1 MLHLALVQKKGF
13 LGKPALRL
21 LASQKPD
28 NNWVVLTEEK
38 MIECPQ
44 ASSFSEGLL
53 VLVDIAANRQL
64 MLQEATNWVL
74 EIIQQY
80 LSGDMTSPVWQA
92 EKEQAEEWRQSL
104 TLQSQDLSRRA
115 IEIEALREKNQQ
127 LADELKAEK
136 SEVDLMTRS
145 LTIKRQQL
153 EKREIEIQEREKQLQ
168 SIAAQV
174 QEFRRQAI
182 EAENLK
188 RRNQDLETEIEK
200 YKQKIQELETKRQI
214 VNQITDPN
222 NPFSI

>member
-13 LGKPALRL
+13 LGKPALSL

-38 MIECPQ
+38 MIECAQ
-44 ASSFSEGLL
+44 ASSLNEGLL
-53 VLVDIAANRQL
+53 VLVDISPNRQL
-64 MLQEATNWVL
+64 TLQEATNWLL
-74 EIIQQY
+74 EVIQQY

-115 IEIEALREKNQQ
+115 IEIEALREKNQE

-136 SEVDLMTRS
+136 SEIDLMTRS
-145 LTIKRQQL
+145 LTIKRQEL

-168 SIAAQV
+168 SIVTQV
-174 QEFRRQAI
+174 QEFRRRAT
-182 EAENLK
+182 EAETLK
-188 RRNQDLETEIEK
+188 RKNQDLEKEIEK
-200 YKQKIQELETKRQI
+200 YRQKIQELENKQQRFNREI
-214 VNQITDPN
+214 DPN